1 LKAARTF
8 PEPAGLEGKGDTR
21 RHHVEL
27 IYYSAR
33 NGGPDERLRRVID
46 LFFPRD
52 SSGIYG
58 NAVELSGA
66 LRRVSDPS
74 TIILIHAISKDDL
87 RAILEMKDLLMDRKI
102 ILILPDRDTS
112 TIAMGHTL
120 RPRLLSFEDSD
131 FFEIA
136 AVLTRMTEQKGEGMI
151 KGRGN
156 GYRGLQ

>member
-1 LKAARTF
+1 LQR
-8 PEPAGLEGKGDTR
+8 PDGKGDTR

-33 NGGPDERLRRVID
+33 NGGPDERLRRVIE
-46 LFFPRD
+46 LFFPKE

-58 NAVELSGA
+58 NAADLAGA
-66 LRRVSDPS
+66 LRKSSDAS
-74 TIILIHAISKDDL
+74 TIVLIRAASKDDL
-87 RAILEMKDLLMDRKI
+87 KIVLDMKDLLMDRRI
-102 ILILPDRDTS
+102 ILVLPDRDTS
-112 TIAMGHTL
+112 TIAMGHIL

-136 AVLTRMTEQKGEGMI
+136 AVLTRMTVPRDGGGK

-156 GYRGLQ
+156 GFRRMQ